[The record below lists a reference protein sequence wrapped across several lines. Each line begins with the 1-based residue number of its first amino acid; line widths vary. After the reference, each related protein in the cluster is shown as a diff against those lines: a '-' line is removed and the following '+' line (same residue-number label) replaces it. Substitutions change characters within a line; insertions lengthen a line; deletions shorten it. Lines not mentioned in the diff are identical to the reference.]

1 MAHTVQGSIYAS
13 GSTQESDSVA
23 SAILKNIKFVLLQL
37 GLLDQRQQLCVIF
50 G

>member
-1 MAHTVQGSIYAS
+1 MCGGVHYGVVWRATPYFLP
-13 GSTQESDSVA
+13 
-23 SAILKNIKFVLLQL
+23 AIIITPGTIIAILLQL